1 MGGLDLSGVWWG
13 SGRGVEGNWRVSG
26 GHLVCVW
33 SESRRVL
40 EGVREMSWEG
50 YGEGVWGVWEG
61 SRWCLGGFPDLFQTP
76 TRHPLDPHQTP
87 PDPSQTSTRHP
98 PDPFETPPD
107 TAQTPHRPPPDT
119 HQTPPRHLPDAG
131 SPFHVWACR
140 SYCQGS
146 RIPMYMSTL
155 YAGHLRLCLQAT
167 LTF

>member
-1 MGGLDLSGVWWG
+1 MHAHTQSNTHTHTDTDT
-13 SGRGVEGNWRVSG
+13 RT
-26 GHLVCVW
+26 HTHT
-33 SESRRVL
+33 
-40 EGVREMSWEG
+40 
-50 YGEGVWGVWEG
+50 
-61 SRWCLGGFPDLFQTP
+61 QT
-76 TRHPLDPHQTP
+76 HA
-87 PDPSQTSTRHP
+87 QTSTRHP
-98 PDPFETPPD
+98 PDPLETPPD

-119 HQTPPRHLPDAG
+119 HQTHPRHLPDAG

>member
-1 MGGLDLSGVWWG
+1 MGGLGLSGVWWG

-40 EGVREMSWEG
+40 EGVWEMSWEG

-119 HQTPPRHLPDAG
+119 PQTPPRRWIPISGLGLLLLLPG
-131 SPFHVWACR
+131 FQNPYVHV
-140 SYCQGS
+140 
-146 RIPMYMSTL
+146 
-155 YAGHLRLCLQAT
+155 
-167 LTF
+167 